1 MLIRPVPS
9 CGHTW
14 PTLSPGKSS
23 LQPVGPSSCTRH
35 GWFRIAP
42 IDQYSL
48 LLPPVGVWTVS
59 QFQCGGPVLSEPLPI
74 VGLVGRH
81 PANCLMG
88 RVPILHRVAPLAAL
102 GCPSAASWNI
112 SASFPA
118 FCSCAGQVAHVLR
131 TRTPLVIA
139 VLLRH
144 VTVRLACIKPAA
156 SVHPEPGSN
165 SPLYVILSFS
175 FCLFRASSDCSQKH
189 IFGMFAADLHLFK
202 ELPPGSALRP
212 AVRECKSRTFHNTDR
227 ALA

>member
-102 GCPSAASWNI
+102 GCPCAASWNI

-175 FCLFRASSDCSQKH
+175 FVCSGLLQIALKSISSGCLLLISICSKNFPAARLYAPP
-189 IFGMFAADLHLFK
+189 FGIAKVELFTTRI
-202 ELPPGSALRP
+202 A
-212 AVRECKSRTFHNTDR
+212 H
-227 ALA
+227 